1 MIRMTTVLATLALFA
16 APALAA
22 GDNNSGSGAAEKPVV
37 KTCKHGEVW
46 SKKQKKC
53 VAVQSEVIPDGE
65 LYEQGRELATTGD
78 YEGAI
83 ALLTLVTN
91 QNDPNVLNYLGY
103 SHRKSGKVDE
113 GIVFYKKALEIDPN
127 FVLAREYLGEGY
139 VVQKKFDLAK
149 VELAEIEKRCGKDCE
164 EYKDLAEAI
173 DKAN

>member
-1 MIRMTTVLATLALFA
+1 MIRVTTLLAALALFA
-16 APALAA
+16 APAFAA
-22 GDNNSGSGAAEKPVV
+22 GDNNSGGAAEKPVV

-46 SKKQKKC
+46 SKKQNKC
-53 VAVQSEVIPDGE
+53 IAVQSEVIPDEE

-91 QNDPNVLNYLGY
+91 QNDPHVLNYLGF

-113 GIVFYKKALEIDPN
+113 GIVFYKKALEIDPD

-139 VVQKKFDLAK
+139 VLQKKLDLAK
-149 VELAEIEKRCGKDCE
+149 GELAEIEKRCGKECE

-173 DKAN
+173 DQAD